1 MKKTKSNM
9 SVFPLPDRI
18 ADELDRFYIDI
29 RRRTGLL
36 SLSFL
41 LFTGAVCCGCGS
53 TPVDGMNV
61 RKTEFRISSV
71 TKTWPGYVA
80 DTSGSQK
87 NDVHD
92 RISENWQRDLVLGRG
107 SLLYPVV
114 HFPVCTD
121 SEKNH

>member
-41 LFTGAVCCGCGS
+41 LFTGAVCCGCGP
-53 TPVDGMNV
+53 TPADGMNV
-61 RKTEFRISSV
+61 RKTEFKISSV
-71 TKTWPGYVA
+71 TKIWPGYVT
-80 DTSGSQK
+80 DTSRSQQD
-87 NDVHD
+87 DVYEK
-92 RISENWQRDLVLGRG
+92 ISENWRRDILLGRG
-107 SLLYPVV
+107 SLL
-114 HFPVCTD
+114 CTEP
-121 SEKNH
+121 SE

>member
-53 TPVDGMNV
+53 TSADGMNV
-61 RKTEFRISSV
+61 RKTQFKIKAV
-71 TKTWPGYVA
+71 PNTQLGYTA
-80 DTSGSQK
+80 DTSHSRR
-87 NDVHD
+87 NEVHEK
-92 RISENWQRDLVLGRG
+92 ICENWKRDLILGRG
-107 SLLYPVV
+107 AIL
-114 HFPVCTD
+114 CT
-121 SEKNH
+121 EPQK